1 MKTVLI
7 LTYYWPPSAGSGV
20 QRWLKF
26 AKYLPS
32 YGWRPV
38 IVTPRN
44 GTAPYYDKGLLQ
56 DVPSEAEVLHT
67 GTLEPFAI
75 YNALQGK
82 KKDTPIPV
90 GMMGLTEKKGVFHKL
105 SSYLRANLF
114 VPDARKGWVP
124 YAQKAALARIAQ
136 GGIDVLVT
144 TGPPHS
150 THLAGLAIHQKTGI
164 PWLADLRDP
173 WTNIYYNQTLPR
185 TAATQAKDLAWETE
199 VVQTASAVTVVSPG
213 MADEFGPRARQLQ
226 IIYNGYDADDL
237 PAQRPAPHTGFC
249 LSHVGNFFPA
259 LESPGLV
266 AALAELVAQEPGFA
280 QDLQLRF
287 TGLLDAGVEAR
298 LREAGLGPY
307 LHLTPPVS
315 HHEAVVEML
324 QASVLLFSIANEG
337 NVRALVSGKIFEYL
351 ATGLPILPIGDN
363 SSGAGT
369 VLAQADQGPMLPHDD
384 TPGIK
389 QALLTAYHA
398 WIAHGKRPVV
408 RSSAS
413 AEAFSREGLTGQLA
427 HLLAGLA
434 S

>member
-26 AKYLPS
+26 AKYLPDC
-32 YGWRPV
+32 GWRPI
-38 IVTPRN
+38 IVTPKN
-44 GTAPYYDKGLLQ
+44 GTAPYYDDGLLQ
-56 DVPSEAEVLHT
+56 DVPAEAEVIHT

-82 KKDTPIPV
+82 RKDAPIPV
-90 GMMGLTEKKGVFHKL
+90 GMMGLTEKKGIFHRL
-105 SSYLRANLF
+105 SNYLRANLF

-124 YAQKAALARIAQ
+124 YATQAALRRIAQ

-150 THLAGLAIHQKTGI
+150 THLAGLAIHRQTGI

-185 TAATQAKDLAWETE
+185 TAATQAKDRAKETE
-199 VVQTASAVTVVSPG
+199 VVQTANAVTVVSPG
-213 MADEFGPRARQLQ
+213 MADEFGARARRLEV
-226 IIYNGYDADDL
+226 IYNGYDADDL
-237 PAQRPAPHTGFC
+237 PAVRPAPHPGFC

-266 AALAELVAQEPGFA
+266 SALANLVNEEPGFA
-280 QDLQLRF
+280 DDLQLRF

-298 LREAGLGPY
+298 LREAGLGRF
-307 LHLTPPVS
+307 LHLTPPVA
-315 HHEAVVEML
+315 HHAAVVEMM

-351 ATGLPILPIGDN
+351 ATGLPILPIGDHA
-363 SSGAGT
+363 SGAGE
-369 VLAQADQGPMLPHDD
+369 VLAQAGMGPMLAHADGAAIQTQLRQFYRD
-384 TPGIK
+384 W
-389 QALLTAYHA
+389 QAQGRQPLAGHNQGA
-398 WIAHGKRPVV
+398 A
-408 RSSAS
+408 
-413 AEAFSREGLTGQLA
+413 AFSRQGLTQQLA
-427 HLLAGLA
+427 RLLQKIAG
-434 S
+434 